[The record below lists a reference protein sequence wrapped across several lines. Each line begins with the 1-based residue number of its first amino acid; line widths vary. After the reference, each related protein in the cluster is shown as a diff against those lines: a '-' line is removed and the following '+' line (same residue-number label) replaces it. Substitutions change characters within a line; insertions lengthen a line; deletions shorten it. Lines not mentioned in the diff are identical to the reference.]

1 MTGQEWIDRFRSDF
15 NFSHNSEDQQL
26 IKSIQT
32 SRAAIKRMT
41 GVDDDTNPEFVELVI
56 NRVRYEYNEQLEFF
70 EQNFESALIGL
81 SFEYNQEGVTTDDN
95 SSIE

>member
-1 MTGQEWIDRFRSDF
+1 MKDQEWIDRFRSDF
-15 NFSHNSEDQQL
+15 NFSHSSEDDKL
-26 IKSIQT
+26 IKSIRT
-32 SRAAIKRMT
+32 SKAAIKRMT
-41 GVDDDTNPEFVELVI
+41 GVDDDTNLEFVELVI

-81 SFEYNQEGVTTDDN
+81 SFEYNQEGETTDDN

>member
-1 MTGQEWIDRFRSDF
+1 MKDQEWIDRFRSDF
-15 NFSHNSEDQQL
+15 NFSHSSEDDQL

-70 EQNFESALIGL
+70 EQNFESTLIGL
-81 SFEYNQEGVTTDDN
+81 SFEYNQEGATTDDS

>member
-1 MTGQEWIDRFRSDF
+1 MTDQEWIDRFRSDF

-41 GVDDDTNPEFVELVI
+41 GVDDDTNPEFVELVT

-70 EQNFESALIGL
+70 EQNFESTLIGL
-81 SFEYNQEGVTTDDN
+81 SFEYNQEGATTDDN

>member
-1 MTGQEWIDRFRSDF
+1 MTDQEWIDRFRSDF
-15 NFSHNSEDQQL
+15 NFSHSSEDDKL
-26 IKSIQT
+26 IKSIKT
-32 SRAAIKRMT
+32 SKAAIKRMT
-41 GVDDDTNPEFVELVI
+41 GVDDETNLEFVELVI

-81 SFEYNQEGVTTDDN
+81 SFEYNQEGDTTDDN

>member
-1 MTGQEWIDRFRSDF
+1 MTEQEWIDRFRSDF
-15 NFSHNSEDQQL
+15 NFSHSSEDQQL

-32 SRAAIKRMT
+32 SRSAIKRMT
-41 GVDDDTNPEFVELVI
+41 GVDDDTNSEFIELVI

-81 SFEYNQEGVTTDDN
+81 SFEYNQEGEATDGD